1 MWVVICHNR
10 FISSLKMCQV
20 IFSTSKFTAKL
31 RSEDGEFVKE
41 FQKPA
46 GLTGSFWSVVWSP
59 DSSQVATAG
68 GDKKV
73 RIWDRES
80 GAQVAEGSI
89 GSGLQDMQVGL
100 ASFWIKC
107 KAM

>member
-1 MWVVICHNR
+1 M
-10 FISSLKMCQV
+10 
-20 IFSTSKFTAKL
+20 
-31 RSEDGEFVKE
+31 KE
-41 FQKPA
+41 FEKPA

-59 DSSQVATAG
+59 DSARVATAG

-80 GAQVAEGSI
+80 GAQVAEGLV

-100 ASFWIKC
+100 QSAGIGRLSECLNVNNHVVRNQLMRF
-107 KAM
+107 